1 MEDKTTKRSDKK
13 DKKNVKPL
21 HPLKFALQILKKWPF
36 CAENSKKN
44 KNAPFRLFPQHLKNK
59 IFTII

>member
-21 HPLKFALQILKKWPF
+21 HPPEICITNTEKMAFLRRKSQEEQKRSF
-36 CAENSKKN
+36 
-44 KNAPFRLFPQHLKNK
+44 
-59 IFTII
+59 